1 MKTIT
6 LKDEEFKRLY
16 DIIERE
22 YGTLC
27 ERVKVERPGLS
38 NNIEDYLTHDI
49 YTNLNTIKETK

>member
-6 LKDEEFKRLY
+6 LTDEEFKRLY

-22 YGTLC
+22 YEALC
-27 ERVKVERPGLS
+27 ERVRVDRPGLS

-49 YTNLNTIKETK
+49 HTNFTKIREAN